1 MAYRQPFEGS
11 YEITQAYGEK
21 VTSAFHTG
29 IDYGT
34 PVGTPILASEAGTV
48 AFSGWDNTGYGNT
61 VILQHGDGKATL
73 YAHLQ
78 GIEAGIAVGV
88 KVERSQ
94 VIGKSGSTGNSTGPH
109 LHFEA
114 RTQALNY
121 KTHFD
126 PMSLPLTSSWEPA
139 VGAEAKTEL
148 TGADRLGTN
157 VTVVAPLGAKA
168 FKPDFSSAEYFPQ
181 GTELEFTGNT
191 VSRNGYVYCECKPP
205 VSPVWIAVNDGD
217 TQILKTNEN

>member
-1 MAYRQPFEGS
+1 MSYRQPFEGT
-11 YEITQAYGEK
+11 YQITQGYGEK
-21 VTSAFHTG
+21 VTSDFHTG

-48 AFSGWDNTGYGNT
+48 VFAGMDKTGYGNT
-61 VILQHGDGKATL
+61 VIIQHAGGKATL

-88 KVERSQ
+88 AVERSQ
-94 VIGKSGSTGNSTGPH
+94 VIGRSGSTGNSTGPH

-126 PMSLPLTSSWEPA
+126 PASLPLMTSIEPA
-139 VGAEAKTEL
+139 LASASKAELAGAET
-148 TGADRLGTN
+148 LGSA
-157 VTVVAPLGAKA
+157 VKVVAPLGAKA
-168 FKPDFSSAEYFPQ
+168 FKADFTVADYLPQ
-181 GTELEFTGNT
+181 GTALEFTGKT
-191 VSRNGYVYCECKPP
+191 LERNGFVYCECRPI
-205 VSPVWIAVNDGD
+205 STAVWVAVNDGD
-217 TQILKTNEN
+217 AQILGNRSE